1 MIHPLNTK
9 PPIREQCI
17 NESSLIIKSVD
28 SIGDYRETQN
38 LSGVYEDDSGLKT
51 LVDKLLIEHSY
62 DFTKLKGA
70 SVLIKPNWVRHNV
83 SETDSLCLATHPRF
97 ILAVLSALLKHLPKK
112 VLIADAPIQGCE
124 WDKLLPKYFYE
135 EVNSLSAQYKV
146 PISIIDWRRRVLST
160 KNSTVRE
167 NIRSIDNYVLFD
179 MGISSYL
186 EPITTRTPRF
196 RVTNYDPDRLAES
209 HRPGKHMYCISR
221 EVFDVD
227 YIIALPKAKTHQKT
241 GITNAL
247 KLLVGINGDKDFL
260 PHHRIGGER
269 LGGDCYPGGN
279 LILRLSEHLLD
290 MANRRIGSKMYRPL
304 RIMSK
309 LFWLSTSKT
318 PKHSLAAAWHGNDT
332 TWRMVMDINMIAK
345 YGKSDGT
352 ISDKPQRDILY
363 ICDGIIGGQGDGP
376 LHPDPLPLG
385 VVMVSENPAL
395 MDTALA
401 RLMGFDENKFPLL
414 RAANEAFNSN
424 NSRIML
430 NGLASSLDDLSKISV
445 KTCPPPGWVDY
456 LRIKDNP
463 IG

>member
-1 MIHPLNTK
+1 MKNILAIEKIQSKNVRNDMISIAQAYDDLRHLK
-9 PPIREQCI
+9 KICHD
-17 NESSLIIKSVD
+17 SLIVA
-28 SIGDYRETQN
+28 GWN
-38 LSGVYEDDSGLKT
+38 LPNMKN
-51 LVDKLLIEHSY
+51 KRI
-62 DFTKLKGA
+62 
-70 SVLIKPNWVRHNV
+70 LIKPNWVRHDLV
-83 SETDSLCLATHPRF
+83 ETDSVCLTTHPRF
-97 ILAVLSALLKHLPKK
+97 ILAVLDI
-112 VLIADAPIQGCE
+112 VLENEPTEVIIADAPIQGCE
-124 WDKLLPKYFYE
+124 WDKLLPDYFYD
-135 EVNSLSAQYKV
+135 EVQLRVNEHGI
-146 PISIIDWRRRVLST
+146 PIRIIDWRRRVLSA

-167 NIRSIDNYVLFD
+167 DIRPIDNYVMFD
-179 MGISSYL
+179 MGKSSYL
-186 EPITTRTPRF
+186 EPITTSTPRF
-196 RVTNYDPDRLAES
+196 RVTDYDPDRLAES
-209 HRPGKHMYCISR
+209 HRPGKHMYCVAK

-227 YIIALPKAKTHQKT
+227 FVIALPKAKTHQKT

-332 TWRMVMDINMIAK
+332 TWRMVMDLNIIAK

-352 ISDKPQRDILY
+352 ISDRPQRDILY

-385 VVMVSENPAL
+385 VVMVSDNPAL

-401 RLMGFDENKFPLL
+401 RLMGFIENKFPLL
-414 RAANEAFNSN
+414 RAANEAFNCN
-424 NSRIML
+424 EPTIIL
-430 NGLASSLDDLSKISV
+430 NGVPSSLEDLSTISV

-456 LRIKDNP
+456 LCLKDND
-463 IG
+463 